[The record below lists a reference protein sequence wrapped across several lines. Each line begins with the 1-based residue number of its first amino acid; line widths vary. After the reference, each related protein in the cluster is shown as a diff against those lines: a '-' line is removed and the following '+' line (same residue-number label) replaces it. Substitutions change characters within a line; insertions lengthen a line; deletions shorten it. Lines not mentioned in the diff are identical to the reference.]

1 MKFLLISL
9 LLFLPYE
16 IVFGKPTDLFDDV
29 QNTRL
34 IALENDVF
42 QAEVMEVSFLNEY
55 CCQAQVPNPN
65 SPEENPNPQ
74 NSRDSET
81 WADTIMQWATTHNH
95 PITFGDEGEL

>member
-55 CCQAQVPNPN
+55 YCQAQVPNPN
-65 SPEENPNPQ
+65 SPEVPIQRKPK
-74 NSRDSET
+74 SPKLKGFRDL
-81 WADTIMQWATTHNH
+81 
-95 PITFGDEGEL
+95 G